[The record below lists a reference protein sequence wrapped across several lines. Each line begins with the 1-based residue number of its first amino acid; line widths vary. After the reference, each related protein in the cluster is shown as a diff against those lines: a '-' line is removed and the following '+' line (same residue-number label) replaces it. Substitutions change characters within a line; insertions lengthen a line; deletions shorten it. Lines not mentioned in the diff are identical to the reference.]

1 MRKHQGFSLIELII
15 VVVILSLLAVTALP
29 RFLNITEQA
38 EDAAVEGV
46 AGGFAAAVG
55 LVRAEWEIEGRP
67 SGNDAYI
74 TMTSTKVQVNAFG
87 FPTAGSGGSGS
98 NLAPN
103 QMSAL
108 ACKTVFDRVMQS
120 PVRSVVENNDASNVR
135 YYISVES
142 AAGSTDNGTVF
153 DLCVYHLVATLS
165 LNKQTGIPASNDI
178 NVGNNFTYNS
188 ATGQV
193 QVFSNNQ

>member
-1 MRKHQGFSLIELII
+1 MKQRGFSLIELII

-67 SGNDAYI
+67 STDDAYV
-74 TMTSTKVQVNAFG
+74 TMTSTRVQVNAFG
-87 FPTAGSGGSGS
+87 FPTAQSNNSGP
-98 NLAPN
+98 NLIP
-103 QMSAL
+103 SAMTGE
-108 ACKTVFDRVMQS
+108 ACKIVFDRVMQS
-120 PVRSVVENNDASNVR
+120 PVRSVVDGQDASNVR
-135 YYISVES
+135 YYISVQTN
-142 AAGSTDNGTVF
+142 AGVTDSNTPYN
-153 DLCVYHLVATLS
+153 LCLYHLVATL
-165 LNKQTGIPASNDI
+165 NIDKVTGIPAANTIND
-178 NVGNNFTYNS
+178 GNNFTYNS